1 MKNLYKIKKNCLSS
15 EVRIKEM
22 YLGKKNNCITEKK
35 TLISLFFETCL
46 KNCDIDQKQ
55 FLNEN
60 DDYKD

>member
-1 MKNLYKIKKNCLSS
+1 
-15 EVRIKEM
+15 M